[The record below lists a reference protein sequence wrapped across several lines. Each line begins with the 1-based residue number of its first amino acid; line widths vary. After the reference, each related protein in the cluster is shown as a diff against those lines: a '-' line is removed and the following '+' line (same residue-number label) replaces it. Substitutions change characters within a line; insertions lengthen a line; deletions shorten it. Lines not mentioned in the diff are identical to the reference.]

1 MELPM
6 RKVCANCRNTYRE
19 GDKYCRYCGAPL
31 GKPDFIEEEF
41 ACIYGPPPVQRT
53 HKCKKCGFSWQTSLF
68 ACIYGPPP
76 VERTHKCKK
85 CGFSWKTSLM
95 IDDEKWCPK
104 CGGSAPVTGGE

>member
-1 MELPM
+1 MNKISICTGVNENRKSRESVAEGRSLMELPM

-53 HKCKKCGFSWQTSLF
+53 HKCKKCGFSWQTSL
-68 ACIYGPPP
+68 
-76 VERTHKCKK
+76 
-85 CGFSWKTSLM
+85 M